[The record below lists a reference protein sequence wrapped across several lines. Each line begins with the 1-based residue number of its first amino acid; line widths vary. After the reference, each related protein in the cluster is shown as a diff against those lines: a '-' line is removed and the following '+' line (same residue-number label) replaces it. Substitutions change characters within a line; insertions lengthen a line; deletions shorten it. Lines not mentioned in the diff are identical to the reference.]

1 MALSV
6 IDPSY
11 AASVRSKSDKYTL
24 LGPTPKDMKRAE
36 FELPYT
42 PENGYVKVTAQVDGH
57 NVDMYLYP
65 TMNVC
70 VFSTAQISQV
80 DSSYLDDGGEAVGKP
95 VDPSNSNNLTETYT
109 RNFRLRRVKLG
120 RIETSNVPAQIVD
133 NIGRTGVTWSN
144 FERPILGNSATQG
157 WRWEV
162 LANRRVLRFTQM

>member
-1 MALSV
+1 MALSA

-11 AASVRSKSDKYTL
+11 AASVQAKRDKYTL

-42 PENGYVKVTAQVDGH
+42 AENGFVKVTAQVDGH

-80 DSSYLDDGGEAVGKP
+80 DSSYLDNSGEAVGKP
-95 VDPSNSNNLTETYT
+95 VDPTNNNNVTETYT

-120 RIETSNVPAQIVD
+120 RIETSNVPAQIVET
-133 NIGRTGVTWSN
+133 IGRGGVTLGN
-144 FERPILGNSATQG
+144 FERPILGNCATQG

-162 LANRRVLRFTQM
+162 LANRRMLRFTQM

>member
-1 MALSV
+1 
-6 IDPSY
+6 
-11 AASVRSKSDKYTL
+11 
-24 LGPTPKDMKRAE
+24 
-36 FELPYT
+36 
-42 PENGYVKVTAQVDGH
+42 
-57 NVDMYLYP
+57 MYLYP